1 MCQKTIPVSAQSL
14 FKCDVNEK
22 GSLNK
27 CFCCLQTGYQ
37 EFSKSV
43 TVNEKRGVDVLP
55 AMDALP
61 HSTGHP
67 NLGKYKNKYIASL
80 FCFLDPP
87 LAIISAQNG
96 LV

>member
-1 MCQKTIPVSAQSL
+1 MSLKVIKMGQKTIPVSAQSL
-14 FKCDVNEK
+14 FECDVNEK

-37 EFSKSV
+37 DFLKSI

-61 HSTGHP
+61 HST
-67 NLGKYKNKYIASL
+67 LWDVRSIEI
-80 FCFLDPP
+80 D
-87 LAIISAQNG
+87 
-96 LV
+96 